1 MDARLTFD
9 EIPFAGAERPWTPP
23 ESPLAMPQQAIDA
36 TRAYPAGEADTR
48 WRLALLIGLAIGI
61 TGVASGLAW
70 KAMARDGV
78 TLLDLITIVLL
89 SANVAWIAL
98 AASTAATGALLLA
111 LRPPAAPARR
121 EALETSSLTAIIV
134 PIRNED
140 MMRVTASARAI
151 IDSLGRHG
159 AAQAFE
165 IFFLSDTSDPAFA
178 AEEEAAIIRLRTI
191 RPEAEIHYRRRA
203 NNHGRKAGNVA
214 DFVRRWGGRYDY
226 MVVFDAD
233 SLMSGRALADLV
245 RRMDASPRT
254 ALIQTVPMIV
264 NAQTLIARSQQ
275 FAMRAYGQMFG
286 MGLAW
291 WSGGAGNFWGH
302 NAIVRVRAFA
312 AHAGLPVLP
321 GRGPLAGHI
330 MSHDFVEAAMLRRAG
345 WRVEIAPEI
354 EGTYEESPPTL
365 DDICTRDRRWAQGNL
380 QHLKL
385 IGANG
390 FDPVNRAHIV
400 AGVMGYASALL
411 WFSLIVVGAL
421 QAWLEHGGVKVSGAP
436 DFSLFIITMVIVLS
450 PKWLAL
456 LLWASGRLP
465 GWNGNPGFL
474 AGLAVETA
482 ISAAT
487 APILMVSQAHA
498 FVAPFLGRDAGWRP
512 QSRVALGGANSALYR
527 GQFVFGL
534 FLCATML
541 ISPGFAAWTLPVA
554 ASLVLA
560 APLALGLAHA
570 PRRRTWLWRALATP
584 EDMQPP
590 SIVRAAGRT
599 GHALAEGRTP
609 APAAAAIG
617 AVLTKDGVEAGRAA
631 A

>member
-1 MDARLTFD
+1 
-9 EIPFAGAERPWTPP
+9 
-23 ESPLAMPQQAIDA
+23 MPQQAIDA
-36 TRAYPAGEADTR
+36 PRAFVAGEIDTR

-61 TGVASGLAW
+61 TGVAAGLAW

-78 TLLDLITIVLL
+78 TAMDWIAIILL
-89 SANVAWIAL
+89 SANVAWISL
-98 AASTAATGALLLA
+98 AASTAAAGALLLA
-111 LRPPAAPARR
+111 MRPPTGPVRR
-121 EALETSSLTAIIV
+121 EPLSTTSLTAIIV

-140 MMRVTASARAI
+140 MMRVTAAARAI
-151 IDSLGRHG
+151 IDSLGRAG
-159 AAQAFE
+159 ASEAFE
-165 IFFLSDTSDPAFA
+165 FFFLSDTSDPTFA
-178 AEEEAAIIRLRTI
+178 AEEEAAIMRLRAI
-191 RPEAEIHYRRRA
+191 RPEAQIHYRRRTA
-203 NNHGRKAGNVA
+203 NHGRKAGNVA

-233 SLMSGRALADLV
+233 SLMSGRALVELV

-286 MGLAW
+286 MGLGW

-321 GRGPLAGHI
+321 GRGPLGGHI

-345 WRVEIAPEI
+345 WRIEIAPEI

-385 IGANG
+385 IGAAG
-390 FDPVNRAHIV
+390 FDPVSRTHII
-400 AGVMGYASALL
+400 AGVMGYASSLL

-421 QAWLEHGGVKVSGAP
+421 QAWMEQSGVKVSGAP
-436 DFSLFIITMVIVLS
+436 DPSLLILTMVIVLS

-456 LLWASGRLP
+456 LLWAAGRLP

-487 APILMVSQAHA
+487 APVLMVSQAHA
-498 FVAPFLGRDAGWRP
+498 FIAPLLGRDAGWRP
-512 QSRVALGGANSALYR
+512 QSRVAMRGANTAQYR
-527 GQFVFGL
+527 GQFLFGL

-541 ISPGFAAWTLPVA
+541 VSPGFAAWTLPVA

-560 APLALGLAHA
+560 APLASGLAHA

-599 GHALAEGRTP
+599 GQALAEGRKP
-609 APAAAAIG
+609 APSPAALG
-617 AVLTKDGVEAGRAA
+617 AVLTHDKVEAGRAA